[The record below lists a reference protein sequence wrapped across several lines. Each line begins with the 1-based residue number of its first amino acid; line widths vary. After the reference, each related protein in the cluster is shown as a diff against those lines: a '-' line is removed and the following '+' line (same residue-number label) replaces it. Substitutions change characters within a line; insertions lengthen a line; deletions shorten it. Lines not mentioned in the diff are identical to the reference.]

1 MSDVD
6 SAPVALSDAE
16 MHERIVS
23 AVLDHRLPPGTRL
36 VEDKLA
42 AAFGVSRTRIR
53 PVLAR
58 LASERLVTLI
68 PNRGAVIAEPTPQ
81 EAQEVFEARC
91 LIEPTLVERFLVRAS
106 DGDIAGLRGLIEAEE
121 AARAQGDLQRAIRL
135 SGEFHLRI
143 AAVSGQAT
151 LGRILR
157 ELVSRTSL
165 ILMAY
170 GPSGGAPRQHA
181 AACGCDEHRALLQA
195 IRLRIAPEATR
206 LMREHLQR
214 IEASLVFPTDAP
226 PSGELADLLGL

>member
-1 MSDVD
+1 MSEPDTATP
-6 SAPVALSDAE
+6 SLSDGE

-68 PNRGAVIAEPTPQ
+68 PNRGAVITEPTPQ
-81 EAQEVFEARC
+81 EAQEVFEARR

-143 AAVSGQAT
+143 AAVSGHAT

-170 GPSGGAPRQHA
+170 GPAGGAQRRHT

-195 IRLRIAPEATR
+195 IHLRVAPEATR
-206 LMREHLQR
+206 LMQEHLRR
-214 IEASLVFPTDAP
+214 IEASLMFPTAAP